1 MRRNWFVAAIVIG
14 ITSIAVAALI
24 MRLTAD
30 DEQTSPT
37 AWADSVCTSLSTWR
51 SSITAISDAGG
62 EQLTAESLQES
73 LADATTA
80 TETLV
85 DELKELGPPDL
96 DSGDALKQQLDSS
109 ADEIEASFETLK
121 QGAEDAAER
130 ELACRLPAR
139 NWLRWRRSSR
149 HCSTRSRQPS
159 TTSRTRTSQRTRR
172 RSYRTRSRV
181 PRRASSSKLTVKNAR
196 IRSRGLARRPKAAAT
211 ISP

>member
-1 MRRNWFVAAIVIG
+1 VRRNWFVAAIVIG
-14 ITSIAVAALI
+14 IASIAVAALI

-51 SSITAISDAGG
+51 SSITAISDTGG

-85 DELKELGPPDL
+85 DELKELGPPDF

-121 QGAEDAAER
+121 QGAEDAASASSPAAVLE
-130 ELACRLPAR
+130 ELGALAPQFQA
-139 NWLRWRRSSR
+139 LLDMI
-149 HCSTRSRQPS
+149 S
-159 TTSRTRTSQRTRR
+159 TTVDDLGNADVSADAKAELQDAF
-172 RSYRTRSRV
+172 
-181 PRRASSSKLTVKNAR
+181 ASSSSCQQLQAD
-196 IRSRGLARRPKAAAT
+196 S
-211 ISP
+211 